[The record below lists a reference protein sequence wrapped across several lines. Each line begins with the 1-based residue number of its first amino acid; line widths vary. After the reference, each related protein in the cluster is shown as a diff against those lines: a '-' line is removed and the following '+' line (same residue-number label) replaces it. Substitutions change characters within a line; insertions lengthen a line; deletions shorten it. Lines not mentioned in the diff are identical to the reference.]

1 MRRMSA
7 QIAGRSTLVLAAGL
21 LLPCPADAQSPPTL
35 LDSYARA
42 ITLLNYMTAYVG
54 ESLLA
59 CAEKNALTE
68 AQAET
73 RFKAYRVRN
82 AMLLERAET
91 WNQEAEKRLRA
102 QGEDRAAQRRAEEAG
117 MSAVAEASMRAQG
130 EIGNARDVGALCAAR
145 SAAIE
150 AGSYDLSSNAEFV
163 NLLKANP

>member
-1 MRRMSA
+1 MGRISA
-7 QIAGRSTLVLAAGL
+7 QFACRSAMVLAAC
-21 LLPCPADAQSPPTL
+21 LLPSGPAGAQSAPTL

-42 ITLLNYMTAYVG
+42 ITLLNYMTTYVG

-59 CAEKNALTE
+59 CAEKNVLTE
-68 AQAET
+68 EQAEA
-73 RFKAYRVRN
+73 RFKSYRVRN

-91 WNQEAEKRLRA
+91 WNKEAEKRLRA

-117 MSAVAEASMRAQG
+117 MNAVAEASMRAQG
-130 EIGNARDVGALCAAR
+130 EIGAARDVRALCAAK